1 MGKTVGLEKK
11 KKRIITIILLLLMFW
26 FILFSI
32 AEINQAKNV
41 ESAPASP
48 NNLIYCLKAALMNFP
63 ARNRIAKERGA
74 S

>member
-1 MGKTVGLEKK
+1 
-11 KKRIITIILLLLMFW
+11 MFW